1 MATPPPPREPHLLAL
16 KVLRA
21 ARPSLVPSSTP
32 YYEDESLGSS
42 ALRALETHSV
52 SEGRDHGLS
61 GALMLPSAFGTI
73 YLG

>member
-16 KVLRA
+16 KVLRT

-32 YYEDESLGSS
+32 YYEEDSLGSA
-42 ALRALETHSV
+42 ALQALELNSV

-61 GALMLPSAFGTI
+61 GAVQLPNAFGTI